1 MNGPTS
7 GSTQQ
12 AGTEFIALSRFTIA
26 NGMADQVKDA
36 FINRPHLVDTAR
48 GFLRMQVI
56 TPSDDPREIW
66 LFTYWRDEASFKAWH
81 RSHLYHDAHRGIPKG
96 LKSFRGARVSAALS
110 SSAHRPVLVWQT
122 DIT

>member
-36 FINRPHLVDTAR
+36 FINRPHLVDTPA
-48 GFLRMQVI
+48 
-56 TPSDDPREIW
+56 
-66 LFTYWRDEASFKAWH
+66 
-81 RSHLYHDAHRGIPKG
+81 
-96 LKSFRGARVSAALS
+96 VSCGCK
-110 SSAHRPVLVWQT
+110 
-122 DIT
+122 

>member
-1 MNGPTS
+1 MNGATS

-12 AGTEFIALSRFTIA
+12 ARTEFVALSRFTVA

-36 FINRPHLVDTAR
+36 FINRPHLVDTSP

-56 TPSDDPREIW
+56 KPYDDPREIW

-81 RSHLYHDAHRGIPKG
+81 RSHLYHEAHQGIPKG
-96 LKSFRGARVSAALS
+96 LK
-110 SSAHRPVLVWQT
+110 LVPRST
-122 DIT
+122 SLRCFELICT